1 MSSFGF
7 NQRPSMASFG
17 IDPRSS
23 GTTQIFRVSLF
34 KSTPGSIKQSTCGL
48 GKIIQARGLIYIA
61 ATRRTSNFLP
71 TIVVAQSS
79 CLDKMCT
86 VDDLSSILAK
96 HPPSD
101 PSSSY
106 VVVLTTYQTFYHRF
120 TIGEKETTEGR
131 EKKWTGASSRN
142 DKGLAVKSWTSF
154 VTFRVE
160 RRLVPAER

>member
-1 MSSFGF
+1 MLTFHIYHGSET
-7 NQRPSMASFG
+7 
-17 IDPRSS
+17 RS
-23 GTTQIFRVSLF
+23 TTDTF
-34 KSTPGSIKQSTCGL
+34 K
-48 GKIIQARGLIYIA
+48 
-61 ATRRTSNFLP
+61 
-71 TIVVAQSS
+71 
-79 CLDKMCT
+79 KMCT